1 MIAVHRCNRLPG
13 EKTAEN
19 NSLFSQDETQCPFFS
34 FFVGSYKVGKLNVS
48 TSSGN
53 LFACKQV
60 LYSEPFG
67 SGQEVKVLTS
77 FGHSVKNPKG
87 GKGAAIWLESE
98 NQNGFKACVLEFS
111 DGSNGTAEL
120 NWLAI
125 QAAPVGAQLGTASLD
140 QWTTG
145 TECKTISFQQVS
157 LVSSS
162 QYPVL

>member
-19 NSLFSQDETQCPFFS
+19 NNLFSQDETRCPFFS
-34 FFVGSYKVGKLNVS
+34 FFVGSYKVGKLNVN
-48 TSSGN
+48 TSNGN

-87 GKGAAIWLESE
+87 GEGAAIWLESE
-98 NQNGFKACVLEFS
+98 NQYGFKACGLATVPLVL
-111 DGSNGTAEL
+111 
-120 NWLAI
+120 
-125 QAAPVGAQLGTASLD
+125 QSL
-140 QWTTG
+140 TG
-145 TECKTISFQQVS
+145 WRYK
-157 LVSSS
+157 L
-162 QYPVL
+162 LL

>member
-1 MIAVHRCNRLPG
+1 MKKQPKI
-13 EKTAEN
+13 
-19 NSLFSQDETQCPFFS
+19 TQCPFFS

-60 LYSEPFG
+60 LYSEPFR

-87 GKGAAIWLESE
+87 GEGAAIWLESE
-98 NQNGFKACVLEFS
+98 NQNGFKVCVLEFS
-111 DGSNGTAEL
+111 DGSSGTAEI

-125 QAAPVGAQLGTASLD
+125 QAAPVGAQPGTASLN
-140 QWTTG
+140 
-145 TECKTISFQQVS
+145 S
-157 LVSSS
+157 
-162 QYPVL
+162 